1 MSESENLDRSDA
13 VTEILER
20 SEPELESKSDIL
32 SPTLQPCMEPLKV
45 GLEKSISI
53 IIHTH

>member
-1 MSESENLDRSDA
+1 VSESVNLERSDA
-13 VTEILER
+13 VSEILEK
-20 SEPELESKSDIL
+20 SEPEFESKSDIL
-32 SPTLQPCMEPLKV
+32 PPTLQPCMEPLKV